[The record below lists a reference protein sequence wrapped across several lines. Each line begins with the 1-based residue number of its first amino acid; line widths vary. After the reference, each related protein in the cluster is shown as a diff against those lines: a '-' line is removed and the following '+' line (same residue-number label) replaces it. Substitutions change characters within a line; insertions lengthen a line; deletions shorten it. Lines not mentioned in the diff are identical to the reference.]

1 MELQVK
7 ALATGSKSPM
17 AVSETVFNKE
27 FNEALVHQVVVAYM
41 AGARQGTKAQKTR
54 SEVSGGG
61 KKPWKQKGTGR
72 ARAGTIR
79 SPIWRSG
86 GVTFAAKPRSYDQ
99 KVNRKMYRGAIRSI
113 LSELIRQERL
123 QVVDSFDVEA
133 PKTKLLAEKLKQVNL
148 NDVLIVVGDG
158 QLSENLYLASRNLKN
173 VAVCDT
179 AMIDPASLIV
189 FKEVVFTEAAIKE
202 IEEQLA

>member
-7 ALATGSKSPM
+7 ALNAGSESPL
-17 AVSETVFNKE
+17 AVSEKVFQKE
-27 FNEALVHQVVVAYM
+27 YNESLVHQVVVAYM

-86 GVTFAAKPRSYDQ
+86 GVTFAAKPRDYSQ
-99 KVNRKMYRGAIRSI
+99 KVNRKMFQGAMQSI
-113 LSELIRQERL
+113 VSELVRQARL
-123 QVVDSFDVEA
+123 SVVDSFDVEA
-133 PKTKLLAEKLKQVNL
+133 PKTKMLAQKLKTANL
-148 NDVLIVVGDG
+148 DDVLIVVGQE

-173 VAVCDT
+173 VAVCDVS
-179 AMIDPASLIV
+179 MVDPASLLA
-189 FKEVVFTEAAIKE
+189 FKNVVFTEAAIKE
-202 IEEQLA
+202 LEERLS